1 MIRKRLLVVDERQ
14 GFCEYVR
21 HVAADLGYEVKT
33 AGNMRS
39 FRAAFESFAP
49 TALFVD
55 LVTLRSGVV
64 ELALWLSEEGFS
76 GRMLVTGV
84 MDETRA
90 VAHLGMVEGLGPV
103 TVLSKPVRLKD
114 LRAALTR
121 RKSGT

>member
-1 MIRKRLLVVDERQ
+1 MKRKRLLVVDERQ

-21 HVAADLGYEVKT
+21 RVANGLGYEVKT
-33 AGNMRS
+33 ARNMRS

-49 TALFVD
+49 TSLFVD

-64 ELALWLSEEGFS
+64 DLALWLSEEGFS
-76 GRMLVTGV
+76 GRLLVTGV
-84 MDETRA
+84 MDETKA
-90 VAHLGMVEGLGPV
+90 VAHLGMVEGLAPV

-121 RKSGT
+121 REGGT